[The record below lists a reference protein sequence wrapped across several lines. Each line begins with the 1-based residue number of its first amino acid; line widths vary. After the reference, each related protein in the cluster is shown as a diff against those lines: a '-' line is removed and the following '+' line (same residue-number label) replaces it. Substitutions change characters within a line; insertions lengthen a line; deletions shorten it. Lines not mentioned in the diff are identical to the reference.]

1 MISNYILACVNFWKM
16 AVYICTYCPDDRTDV
31 IIRLGCH
38 VRVITGLWLLVR
50 DKNKHALTRLYL
62 FTRSKPGQHV

>member
-38 VRVITGLWLLVR
+38 LRVVTCTGQ
-50 DKNKHALTRLYL
+50 KQTCTHAPVFVY
-62 FTRSKPGQHV
+62 KV